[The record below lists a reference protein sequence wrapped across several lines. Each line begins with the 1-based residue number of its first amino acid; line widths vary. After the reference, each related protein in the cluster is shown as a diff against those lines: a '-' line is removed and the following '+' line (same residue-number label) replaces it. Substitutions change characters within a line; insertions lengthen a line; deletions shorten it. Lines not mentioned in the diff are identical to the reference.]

1 MQERFRFAAAY
12 PYLAVPDPYEASLGK
27 RPRAIIIGGKN
38 MFEVTEEASR
48 VLRDFLTKQKSNQAI
63 RILLQAG

>member
-1 MQERFRFAAAY
+1 
-12 PYLAVPDPYEASLGK
+12 
-27 RPRAIIIGGKN
+27 

-48 VLRDFLTKQKSNQAI
+48 VLKDFLTKQKSNQAI